1 MTMDLQELVTRCTG
15 FEWDQG
21 NLLKNWERHGVSDA
35 EGEQVFFNLPLLLLP
50 DTSHSGR
57 EERLV
62 ALGQTDGGRALFV
75 VFTIRRDLIRIIS
88 ARDMNRK
95 ERRQY
100 QP

>member
-1 MTMDLQELVTRCTG
+1 MDLQELVTRCTG

-35 EGEQVFFNLPLLLLP
+35 EREQVFFNLPLLLQP
-50 DTSHSGR
+50 DASHSR
-57 EERLV
+57 KEERMV

-75 VFTIRRDLIRIIS
+75 VFTVRGDLVRIIS